1 MEIKEVEKLLSV
13 SRSNIRYYEK
23 EGLINPERKENNYRD
38 YSESDVA
45 TLKKI
50 LILRKLGFTVDE
62 ISSMQKGEIS
72 LSQVA
77 TENILR
83 LEKEINDLKGALNM
97 TKNLSEENPSFETLD
112 QERLWND
119 ISTAEEKGQ
128 KFADICKDCLE
139 YESEIFDNVWKNVF
153 FHNFKK
159 SRKNYGL
166 PIAIAILVVI
176 CIVRGIS
183 SATLWNGSFL
193 QGALYPIII
202 FAVASIIL
210 VPIFIIS
217 KKSPKAGAIISKIL
231 MTICLAIIAFFLLA
245 LVFLFIKSLFVK

>member
-13 SRSNIRYYEK
+13 SRSNIRYYKK

-77 TENILR
+77 IENILR
-83 LEKEINDLKGALNM
+83 LEKEINDLKGALTM
-97 TKNLSEENPSFETLD
+97 TKNLSNENPTFETLD

-139 YESEIFDNVWKNVF
+139 YEGEIFDNVWKNVF
-153 FHNFKK
+153 
-159 SRKNYGL
+159 S
-166 PIAIAILVVI
+166 
-176 CIVRGIS
+176 
-183 SATLWNGSFL
+183 T
-193 QGALYPIII
+193 
-202 FAVASIIL
+202 
-210 VPIFIIS
+210 IS
-217 KKSPKAGAIISKIL
+217 KNLVKNSV
-231 MTICLAIIAFFLLA
+231 CLLPLLYWW
-245 LVFLFIKSLFVK
+245 